1 MSQENVEIVR
11 QLYEALNRDDVDGFL
26 QLCAPGFEVRD
37 LPELPDP
44 SVAVGHDAVRAW
56 WDQMFDDAFDELRFD
71 PEEFIDA
78 GDRVVVVNHGT
89 ARGRG
94 SGADVEMHFSSVWT
108 LTNGKAVKLAS
119 YSDRAEALEAA
130 GLRDG

>member
-1 MSQENVEIVR
+1 MSEENVEIVR
-11 QLYEALNRDDVDGFL
+11 QMYEAINRDDVDSFL

-37 LPELPDP
+37 LPELPGS

-56 WDQMFDDAFDELRFD
+56 WDQLFDPFEELRFN

-78 GDRVVVVNHGT
+78 GNRVVVVNHGT

-94 SGADVEMHFSSVWT
+94 SGAEVEMHFASVWT
-108 LTNGKAVKLAS
+108 VNDGKAVSLTS
-119 YSDRAEALEAA
+119 HSDRDEALEAA
-130 GLRDG
+130 GLRE

>member
-1 MSQENVEIVR
+1 MSEENVEIVR
-11 QLYEALNRDDVDGFL
+11 QLYDAMNRDDVDGFL

-37 LPELPDP
+37 LPELPDS
-44 SVAVGHDAVRAW
+44 SVAVGHDALRAW
-56 WDQMFDDAFDELRFD
+56 WVELFDSFDALRFD

-94 SGADVEMHFSSVWT
+94 SGAEVEMHFGSVWT
-108 LTNGKAVKLAS
+108 LNDGKAVRLTS
-119 YSDRAEALEAA
+119 HSDRAAALEAA
-130 GLRDG
+130 GLSE